1 MRLRLLSS
9 RVRTVLALAAV
20 LATGLGLAMSRDALM
35 AARQAGR
42 AAPEADWTC
51 PMHPDVHQSHPG
63 HCPICGMTLERKTA
77 SAAAEAHGEAHESRA
92 ETANP
97 ARPGV
102 VAPEHEE
109 STDPR
114 APVEIDTRRQQ
125 LLGVRLAPAEQTTL
139 SRSIHV
145 PGIVRFD
152 ESRWTDITLRLEGY
166 VRDLYVDR
174 TGQAVR
180 RGQPLFAVYS
190 PDLASALAEYRLA
203 VQSRT
208 ALNGSASEAAKEQA
222 GQLVEAARLRL
233 SRWQV
238 TDDQIDAA
246 PAPGEAHTVFRSP
259 VSGIVM
265 EKTIVKG
272 MRVMPGDVLYRI
284 VDPSVV
290 WVDASV
296 YEPDLGVV
304 HIGQRGTMTF
314 QTYPGETF
322 SGRVSYVAST
332 LDAQSRTAIVR
343 FEIANPGGRLKQG
356 MFASLDLTVP
366 FGRGLVVPSD
376 AVLDS
381 GRRRLVFVSEGN
393 GYFEPRDVTVG
404 HTVDGRTQIVHGLA
418 EGERVAES
426 AAFFI
431 DSESQLRAATQGFAA
446 TNARTAAT
454 TASKG
459 DSLSI
464 ELATTPDPLKAG
476 PAILTVTVKRG
487 DGQPLADAVVTVVFA
502 MAAMP
507 SMNMPAMRS
516 EASLS
521 PAGAGTYR
529 GSIDVLST
537 GRWDVAV
544 TVTRGADRLGAKQL
558 TLIAR

>member
-1 MRLRLLSS
+1 
-9 RVRTVLALAAV
+9 LA
-20 LATGLGLAMSRDALM
+20 
-35 AARQAGR
+35 
-42 AAPEADWTC
+42 
-51 PMHPDVHQSHPG
+51 
-63 HCPICGMTLERKTA
+63 
-77 SAAAEAHGEAHESRA
+77 
-92 ETANP
+92 
-97 ARPGV
+97 
-102 VAPEHEE
+102 
-109 STDPR
+109 
-114 APVEIDTRRQQ
+114 
-125 LLGVRLAPAEQTTL
+125 
-139 SRSIHV
+139 
-145 PGIVRFD
+145 
-152 ESRWTDITLRLEGY
+152 
-166 VRDLYVDR
+166 
-174 TGQAVR
+174 
-180 RGQPLFAVYS
+180 
-190 PDLASALAEYRLA
+190 
-203 VQSRT
+203 
-208 ALNGSASEAAKEQA
+208 
-222 GQLVEAARLRL
+222 
-233 SRWQV
+233 RWQV

-265 EKTIVKG
+265 EKTIVRG

-284 VDPSVV
+284 VDPSIV
-290 WVDASV
+290 WVEASV

-304 HIGQRGTMTF
+304 HAGQRGTMTF
-314 QTYPGETF
+314 QTYPGEALN
-322 SGRVSYVAST
+322 GRVTYVAPT
-332 LDAQSRTAIVR
+332 LDAQTRTAIVR
-343 FEIANPGGRLKQG
+343 FEIANPGGRLKAG

-366 FGRGLVVPSD
+366 LGRGLVVPSD

-393 GYFEPRDVTVG
+393 GYFEPREVTVG
-404 HTVDGRTQIVHGLA
+404 HVVDGRTQIVRGLA

-446 TNARTAAT
+446 TNVPAAAA

-459 DSLSI
+459 NSVSI
-464 ELATTPDPLKAG
+464 ELTTTPDPLKAG
-476 PAILTVTVKRG
+476 PAVLAATVKRD
-487 DGQPLADAVVTVVFA
+487 DGQPVADAVVTVVFA

-537 GRWDVAV
+537 GRWDVTV

>member
-1 MRLRLLSS
+1 MRLRLPSS
-9 RVRTVLALAAV
+9 RVRVVLALAV
-20 LATGLGLAMSRDALM
+20 ILATGLGLAMSRNALM

-63 HCPICGMTLERKTA
+63 HCPICGMALERKTA
-77 SAAAEAHGEAHESRA
+77 SAAGAAHGEAHESRA

-102 VAPEHEE
+102 VAPEHGE

-125 LLGVRLAPAEQTTL
+125 LLGVRMARAEQTTL

-152 ESRWTDITLRLEGY
+152 ESRWTNITLRLEGY

-208 ALNGSASEAAKEQA
+208 ALNASASAAAKEQA

-233 SRWQV
+233 ARWQV

-265 EKTIVKG
+265 EKTIVRG

-284 VDPSVV
+284 VDPSIV
-290 WVDASV
+290 WVEASV

-304 HIGQRGTMTF
+304 HTGQRGTMTF
-314 QTYPGETF
+314 QTYPGEALN
-322 SGRVSYVAST
+322 GRVTYVAPT
-332 LDAQSRTAIVR
+332 LDAQTRTAIVR
-343 FEIANPGGRLKQG
+343 FEIANPGGRLKAG

-366 FGRGLVVPSD
+366 LGRGLVVPSD

-393 GYFEPRDVTVG
+393 GYFEPREVTVG
-404 HTVDGRTQIVHGLA
+404 HIVDGRTQIVHGLA

-446 TNARTAAT
+446 TNAPAAAA

-459 DSLSI
+459 NSLSI
-464 ELATTPDPLKAG
+464 ELTTTPDPLKAG
-476 PAILTVTVKRG
+476 PAVLTAIVRR
-487 DGQPLADAVVTVVFA
+487 D
-502 MAAMP
+502 
-507 SMNMPAMRS
+507 
-516 EASLS
+516 
-521 PAGAGTYR
+521 
-529 GSIDVLST
+529 
-537 GRWDVAV
+537 
-544 TVTRGADRLGAKQL
+544 
-558 TLIAR
+558 